1 MPWKGF
7 EWRAYA
13 YRSVQRYDVYTQT
26 AFTDTTHSGSPLLNP
41 RLFRHPDGITA
52 VDTEYLHP
60 GHAASHVIQDGG
72 RAAFVDV
79 GTNYSVPY
87 LLAAL
92 DELGIARAAV
102 DYVFLTHVHLDH
114 AGGAGKL
121 LRELP
126 NASAVLHLRGAP
138 HMVEPAK
145 LIAGSK
151 VVYGEERFGRLYGE
165 LVPIPAARVKVVED
179 GERFRLGGR
188 ELELIHTPGHALH
201 HYAVVDHAHSCIF
214 PGDTFGISYR
224 EMDSPRGA
232 FIVPT
237 TSPSQF
243 DPDQLL
249 ASIDRMTGY
258 SPEAMYLMHYSR
270 VTGVPRLAQM
280 LKMQIRALVQ
290 IAQHHAGAQDRY
302 AAIRAD
308 MLKLWLG
315 LAHENAV
322 PLPDAQIPTLLQS
335 DLDLNTQGLMV
346 WLDRTKKS

>member
-1 MPWKGF
+1 
-7 EWRAYA
+7 
-13 YRSVQRYDVYTQT
+13 
-26 AFTDTTHSGSPLLNP
+26 LNP

-60 GHAASHVIQDGG
+60 GHAASHVIQDAG

-79 GTNYSVPY
+79 GTNFSVPY

-92 DELGIARAAV
+92 DVLGIARDAV

-121 LRELP
+121 IQELP
-126 NASAVLHLRGAP
+126 NAQAVLHPRGAP
-138 HMVEPAK
+138 HMIEPAK

-165 LVPIPAARVKVVED
+165 LVPIPAARVKLVED
-179 GERFRLGGR
+179 GARFRVGGR

-201 HYAVVDHAHSCIF
+201 HYAVVDRAHSCIF

-224 EMDSPRGA
+224 ETDSAHGP
-232 FIVPT
+232 FITPT
-237 TSPSQF
+237 TTPTQF
-243 DPDQLL
+243 DPEQLI
-249 ASIDRMTGY
+249 ASIDRMVSY
-258 SPEAMYLMHYSR
+258 SPQAMYLMHFSR
-270 VTGVPRLAQM
+270 VTGVPRLAEM
-280 LKMQIRALVQ
+280 LKYQIHAYVR
-290 IAQHHAGAQDRY
+290 IAQQHAGAQDRY

-315 LAHENAV
+315 LAHEQAV
-322 PLPDAQIPTLLQS
+322 PLSDAQIGTLLHG
-335 DLDLNTQGLMV
+335 DLDLNTQGLVV
-346 WLDRTKKS
+346 WLDRMRKS